1 MPSIQSILAVLR
13 DRYFLAPE
21 ESYLL
26 LAAIAGTKRET
37 VLRWANGTRQPPAML
52 SRLWETLEASP
63 PPRDTL
69 IRWLNETPAR
79 RESTRQRLL
88 AKL

>member
-1 MPSIQSILAVLR
+1 MPSIHSILAALR
-13 DRYFLAPE
+13 GRYQLTPE
-21 ESYLL
+21 ETYLL
-26 LAAIAGTKRET
+26 LAAIAGVRRDT

-52 SRLWETLEASP
+52 GRLWEMYEVCP

-69 IRWLNETPAR
+69 QRWINETPVLY
-79 RESTRQRLL
+79 ESTRQRLL